1 MKMKAPE
8 GLMKYL
14 NETVRN
20 GNEMVM
26 KWSHY
31 PCLYFM
37 RDSNDKM
44 NEIDGQS

>member
-20 GNEMVM
+20 GNEMV
-26 KWSHY
+26 SL
-31 PCLYFM
+31 PLSILYE
-37 RDSNDKM
+37 RL
-44 NEIDGQS
+44 Q